1 MNRQNYNAVAVNLDM
16 VVESA
21 GMKTFLQPSCFGLQW
36 LFVVIFILVSYA
48 YFIQTSGQSYTNMIK

>member
-1 MNRQNYNAVAVNLDM
+1 MNRQNYNTVAVNLDM
-16 VVESA
+16 VEESA
-21 GMKTFLQPSCFGLQW
+21 GMKTCLQPSCFRLQW